1 MKNQL
6 QGIVLILFAGMLML
20 FAGMLMLYAPLSLAP
35 HPRQS
40 PLRSYQLC
48 GTGFRHCGTG
58 TVFQKGK
65 LTGFN
70 SHFQSV
76 FVPQTADFCQTPAV

>member
-6 QGIVLILFAGMLML
+6 QGIALIL
-20 FAGMLMLYAPLSLAP
+20 FAGMLMLYAPLSPWLP
-35 HPRQS
+35 ILGQS
-40 PLRSYQLC
+40 PLRSYQPC
-48 GTGFRHCGTG
+48 GTGVRHCGTG
-58 TVFQKGK
+58 TVFQKGR

-76 FVPQTADFCQTPAV
+76 FVPQTADFCQKPPAV